1 MFYIFSYMSIYF
13 LEREMKIKGSYIL
26 PIVHTHTHSHVVQL
40 RFSEKATKI

>member
-26 PIVHTHTHSHVVQL
+26 PIVHTHTLTCSIVKV
-40 RFSEKATKI
+40 F